1 MKIENTKTIVYY
13 TKEDIETIDKM
24 IQILK
29 TLSQNTVICEQ
40 YDCIYMPTLITD
52 LETIRYDLF
61 DTEFHSDLI
70 ELRQV
75 THTPSE
81 SARVKEYTNKD
92 PLGDDYPF

>member
-1 MKIENTKTIVYY
+1 MKIENTKTIIYY
-13 TKEDIETIDKM
+13 TKEDIETIDNM

-29 TLSQNTVICEQ
+29 TLAQNTIICEQ

-75 THTPSE
+75 AQTPPE
-81 SARVKEYTNKD
+81 SARVKEYTVD
-92 PLGDDYPF
+92 DLLGDDYPF

>member
-1 MKIENTKTIVYY
+1 MKVENTKTIVYY

-75 THTPSE
+75 PPDSKRENEYADRDPS
-81 SARVKEYTNKD
+81 
-92 PLGDDYPF
+92 DDGFPF